1 MRKIFLLVFV
11 CVITAVVMTACGEKS
26 QEEVVQDLDKK
37 LQDMDGYKGEA
48 TMTLETG
55 EEPRTYDV
63 DIWHMQNEK
72 NKYYKVHLKNDNEE
86 QNQMI
91 IRNDDGVF
99 VLTPALNKSFRFQ
112 SDWPNNNSQVYL
124 YESLISDIL
133 MDAERTFAIHEGTY
147 VFETK
152 TNYQNKNLHHQEIV
166 LDSKSLE
173 PKTVKIYDA
182 DYKLLVSVEFTEF
195 DENASFDDNDF
206 DTDKNMT
213 AAAMEEDVPVSTE
226 DDENNEEENAA
237 QENFEAVYPSYQ
249 PQGSTLNDKEETMT
263 ENGPK
268 VVLSYSGDQSFT
280 IVQQVETAEEAAASV
295 NVGNGQPVDLGFT
308 VAAQA
313 ENSLTWHYNG
323 VEYFIASHDLSQD
336 EMTAIA
342 RSMNETSENIK

>member
-1 MRKIFLLVFV
+1 MRRLFLL
-11 CVITAVVMTACGEKS
+11 IVMFIALLGLITACGEKS

-37 LQDMDGYKGEA
+37 LQDMDGYKGKA
-48 TMTLETG
+48 SMTLETG
-55 EEPRTYDV
+55 EEARTYNV

-166 LDSKSLE
+166 LDAKSLE
-173 PKTVKIYDA
+173 PRTVKIYDA

-213 AAAMEEDVPVSTE
+213 AAALEEEEIPASAEEDDNE
-226 DDENNEEENAA
+226 NQENNS
-237 QENFEAVYPSYQ
+237 FEVVYPSYQ
-249 PQGSTLNDKEETMT
+249 PQGSSLEDTEESMT
-263 ENGPK
+263 DTGQK

-280 IVQQVETAEEAAASV
+280 IVERSEQALQAAA
-295 NVGNGQPVDLGFT
+295 NVDVGAGQPVDLGFT
-308 VAAQA
+308 VGAQT
-313 ENSLTWHYNG
+313 EGSLTWHHNG
-323 VEYFIASHDLSQD
+323 VEYLLASNDLSQE
-336 EMTAIA
+336 EMMAIA
-342 RSMNETSENIK
+342 RSMDYSGQNLK